1 MFWHLTNLDFL
12 CSPTRMK
19 TRNIPWRRNLT
30 LLYAFLLLLFSLQS
44 GAYAQEG
51 TYQLRAAREIPLLA
65 TGAAGFT
72 ASVLLRHKHKPLSLE
87 DVGKL
92 NVSDIL
98 AIDRRTTSNYSA
110 GAVRASD
117 ALVGVS
123 FASPLALLA
132 FSDARHDAG
141 TLGLILLEA
150 VMLNEALTGITK
162 ALVRRPRPNTYNTDA
177 PEAVRTARDNT
188 FSFFSGHTS
197 HSAALMFFTAK
208 TLTDYVDRPGVEAIA
223 WATAALL
230 PAATGFFRYRAGKHF
245 PSDVIVGY
253 VVGATVGVLIP
264 HLHKIDPAEGGGG
277 SGSAHSGRMPM
288 VQEIFSVT
296 LVF

>member
-1 MFWHLTNLDFL
+1 MTFENT
-12 CSPTRMK
+12 
-19 TRNIPWRRNLT
+19 PWRRNLT
-30 LLYAFLLLLFSLQS
+30 LLYAFSLLLFSTHL

-65 TGAAGFT
+65 TGAAGVA

-98 AIDRRTTSNYSA
+98 AIDRRTTGNYSE
-110 GAVRASD
+110 GAVKTSD
-117 ALVGVS
+117 ALVG
-123 FASPLALLA
+123 ASYAAPLALLA
-132 FSDARHDAG
+132 FADARNDAG
-141 TLGLILLEA
+141 TLGLILLET

-162 ALVRRPRPNTYNTDA
+162 ALVRRPRPNAYNADA
-177 PEAVRTARDNT
+177 PEAVRTARDNS

-223 WATAALL
+223 WTTAALL
-230 PAATGFFRYRAGKHF
+230 PAATGFFRYQAGKHF

-253 VVGATVGVLIP
+253 VVGATVGMLIP
-264 HLHKIDPAEGGGG
+264 HLHKTDPAERRGG
-277 SGSAHSGRMPM
+277 SGNANSGGMPV